1 MSKCGHRSDS
11 AKRLRRRLSASSLC
25 PYSVRQVLNRP
36 ASATMETT
44 ELCFP
49 EFHNISCRK
58 PQPSPS
64 DALLSYSL
72 ISLIS
77 VLTVTMNLLVIISIL
92 HFRQLH
98 SPTNLLI
105 LSLAVSD
112 FLVGLLP
119 IPVQILLTET
129 CWLLGSVLCALYNLT
144 VFTITASAVGSIVL
158 ISIDRYLAIC
168 DPLHYSTKVTLNRVK
183 FCVCACWLCAL
194 FYCCLILKDFLI
206 DPDAH
211 SSCYGECVVVL
222 NNITGNVDFV
232 FTFIG
237 PITVVVVLYVRIF
250 MVVVSQARS
259 MQSKVVTLQ
268 QTVTISARKSE
279 LKAARTLGIVI
290 LVFIVCL
297 CPFYL
302 PSFAGEHIVDSSLST
317 RLATWAWLFNSCVN
331 PFVYAFF
338 YPWFR
343 KSIKLIVTF
352 QILQTHS
359 THANVL

>member
-1 MSKCGHRSDS
+1 
-11 AKRLRRRLSASSLC
+11 
-25 PYSVRQVLNRP
+25 
-36 ASATMETT
+36 METT

-49 EFHNISCRK
+49 ELHNISCRK
-58 PQPSPS
+58 PQPAPS
-64 DALLSYSL
+64 DALLSYNLLSL
-72 ISLIS
+72 ISL
-77 VLTVTMNLLVIISIL
+77 LTVTMNLLVIISIA

-119 IPVQILLTET
+119 IPLQILLTET
-129 CWLLGSVLCALYNLT
+129 CWVMGSELCALYNIT
-144 VFTITASAVGSIVL
+144 VFTITASAIGSIVL

-168 DPLHYSTKVTLNRVK
+168 DPLHYNTKVTVNRVR

-194 FYCCLILKDFLI
+194 FYYSLILKDFLS

-222 NNITGNVDFV
+222 NHVTGNVDFV
-232 FTFIG
+232 FTFIS
-237 PITVVVVLYVRIF
+237 PITVIVVLYVRIF

-259 MQSKVVTLQ
+259 MQSKVMTLH
-268 QTVTISARKSE
+268 QTVTMSARKSE

-290 LVFIVCL
+290 LVFIACL
-297 CPFYL
+297 FPYYI
-302 PSFAGEHIVDSSLST
+302 PSFTGEDIVDSSLST
-317 RLATWAWLFNSCVN
+317 RLSVWIWFFNSCVN
-331 PFVYAFF
+331 PFVYALF

-343 KSIKLIVTF
+343 KCIKQIVTLK
-352 QILQTHS
+352 IVLPHS
-359 THANVL
+359 SHANIL

>member
-1 MSKCGHRSDS
+1 
-11 AKRLRRRLSASSLC
+11 
-25 PYSVRQVLNRP
+25 
-36 ASATMETT
+36 METT

-49 EFHNISCRK
+49 ELHNISCRK
-58 PQPSPS
+58 PQPAPS
-64 DALLSYSL
+64 DALLSYNLLSL
-72 ISLIS
+72 ISL
-77 VLTVTMNLLVIISIL
+77 LTVTMNLLVIISIA

-112 FLVGLLP
+112 FVVGLLP

-129 CWLLGSVLCALYNLT
+129 CWLMGSLLCALYNLT
-144 VFTITASAVGSIVL
+144 IFTITASAIGSIVL

-168 DPLHYSTKVTLNRVK
+168 DPLHYNTKVTVNRVR

-194 FYCCLILKDFLI
+194 IYCSLILKDFLN

-222 NNITGNVDFV
+222 NHVTGNVDFV
-232 FTFIG
+232 FTFVS
-237 PITVVVVLYVRIF
+237 PITVIVVLYVRIF

-259 MQSKVVTLQ
+259 VQSKVVTLQ
-268 QTVTISARKSE
+268 QTVTMSARKSE

-290 LVFIVCL
+290 LVFIACL
-297 CPFYL
+297 CPYYI
-302 PSFAGEHIVDSSLST
+302 PSFTGEDIVDSSLAT
-317 RLATWAWLFNSCVN
+317 RLAVWVWFFNSCVN
-331 PFVYAFF
+331 PFVYALF

-343 KSIKLIVTF
+343 KCIKLIVTLKIV
-352 QILQTHS
+352 QPHS
-359 THANVL
+359 SHANVL